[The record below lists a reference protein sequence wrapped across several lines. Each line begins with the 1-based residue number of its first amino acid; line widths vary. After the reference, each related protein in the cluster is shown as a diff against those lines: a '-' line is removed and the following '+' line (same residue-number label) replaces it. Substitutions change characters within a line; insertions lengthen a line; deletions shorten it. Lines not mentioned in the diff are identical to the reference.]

1 MKDNERKRRGEW
13 LKSHLHRNQPI
24 RVARADA
31 HRVGVRVEPSRLGR
45 VAADVRGVPRHAPPL
60 TAEEVPK
67 TKQIQKDCHVS
78 TREVFLS
85 STTTLVAH

>member
-1 MKDNERKRRGEW
+1 MKDNERKTKGGW
-13 LKSHLHRNQPI
+13 VKSHLHRNQPI

-67 TKQIQKDCHVS
+67 TNRYKKTVMSAQEK
-78 TREVFLS
+78 S
-85 STTTLVAH
+85 S